1 MKIHCLAALALFA
14 VTTACAQEKEKKA
27 DKFTPSFT
35 AKFAPA
41 GLAVGKITFGGEYN
55 YKHKNSVALLIGL
68 PFDKSR
74 SIDFDNK
81 TNTLTTNATSVM
93 GSFRHYLG
101 KKDMSGFYIEPYVKY
116 VKAEAKGFLED
127 DLNGQPAKFD
137 SRFSYKG
144 FGAGLQLGVQFLI
157 AKKVSL
163 DFFLLGPE
171 ANTIKLSTSATD
183 VYDNIPWTL
192 ADGQEAEKNIKDV
205 LEDIPVIGKKT
216 EVTVNTA
223 TKTVT
228 ASYKGFAPG
237 FRFGGSIGFRF

>member
-1 MKIHCLAALALFA
+1 MKIPCLAALALFT
-14 VTTACAQEKEKKA
+14 VTTVCAQEKEKKA
-27 DKFTPSFT
+27 NTFDPSFT

-41 GLAVGKITFGGEYN
+41 GLAVGKVTFGGEFN
-55 YKHKNSVALLIGL
+55 YKHKKSVTLLIGL
-68 PFDKSR
+68 PFDKTR
-74 SIDFDNK
+74 SVDFDNK
-81 TNTLTTNATSVM
+81 SNNLTTRATSVM
-93 GSFRHYLG
+93 AGWRYYLG
-101 KKDMSGFYIEPYVKY
+101 KKDMSGFYIEPYAKY
-116 VKAEAKGFLED
+116 LKAEAQGFLED

-163 DFFLLGPE
+163 DFFLVGPE